1 VRLFHAALSFLG
13 NAWGNMRQHNL
24 FQAAAALSYYSLFS
38 LAPLVLIIVAIA
50 GFLISDAD
58 VQSALIERVRT
69 FANDEA
75 AELVRTIIENT
86 ADVQRGRLSIVIAG
100 VLMIIG
106 ATTAF
111 AQLHSILNRVWNV
124 PAARGQSIWLFLK
137 GRLLSF
143 VILISIG
150 VLLAVSLVFNT
161 FLTNVGDFA
170 ATRFGVELTYWEPAK
185 LMTSYGVTTLLIATI
200 YKFLPD
206 APVRWTDALI
216 GAVAASVLLELSKW
230 VVASY
235 VTQLDPSSAFG
246 AAGSVVVFML
256 WIYVA
261 AFIVLIGAEFS
272 RTSATFRNAPV

>member
-1 VRLFHAALSFLG
+1 MQVTHVALRFLKDAAG
-13 NAWGNMRQHNL
+13 NLREHNL

-58 VQSALIERVRT
+58 VQSALTERVRA
-69 FANDEA
+69 FATDEA
-75 AELVRTIIENT
+75 AELVGTIIDNT
-86 ADVQRGRLSIVIAG
+86 TDSQSGRLSIAIASI
-100 VLMIIG
+100 LMVIG

-124 PAARGQSIWLFLK
+124 PAARRQTVWHFIK
-137 GRLLSF
+137 GRLVSF
-143 VILISIG
+143 VILIVIG
-150 VLLAVSLVFNT
+150 VLLAASLVFNT
-161 FLTNVGDFA
+161 FLSNVGNLA
-170 ATRFGVELTYWEPAK
+170 SSRFGVELTYWEPLN

-206 APVRWTDALI
+206 APVRWREALI
-216 GAVAASVLLELSKW
+216 GAIAASLLLELSKW

-235 VTQLDPSSAFG
+235 VTQLNPSSAFG

-256 WIYVA
+256 WIYFA
-261 AFIVLIGAEFS
+261 ALIVLIGAEIS
-272 RTSATFRNAPV
+272 RTSAAMRDDSL